1 VNRDGVPRFAFST
14 LACPEWT
21 AESVVEHAAG
31 IGFDGIEWR
40 GGPEGTVRS
49 DWSAA
54 QRRSLRRAV
63 ERAGLASI
71 AVTAYTSVISGD
83 PDVIRRSIDAAVAHA
98 ELAADL
104 GAPVLRIFLGERD
117 DDATEANLRRRAV
130 ASLSALLE
138 RVRPTGVV
146 VAIEPHDDHVRAAS
160 VRPILD
166 AVGDPG
172 LGVVWDIAN
181 AWSAGERPA
190 DGLAAYDGRI
200 AYVQVKDGTGFGPSW
215 RLCALGLGTVPLD
228 DALTDLAARCAA
240 ASRPLP
246 PISVEWERAW
256 HDHLEPAVVAL
267 PAALAWLREHVTRA
281 VRVSAPATSG
291 G

>member
-1 VNRDGVPRFAFST
+1 MIGDGVPRFGFST

-21 AESVVEHAAG
+21 ADTVVQQAAR

-40 GGPEGTVRS
+40 GGPDGTVRP

-71 AVTAYTSVISGD
+71 AVTAYTSVVSGD
-83 PDVIRRSIDAAVAHA
+83 PTVIRRSIDAAVAHA

-117 DDATEANLRRRAV
+117 DDATEPDRSRRAV
-130 ASLSALLE
+130 ASLAALLD
-138 RVRPTGVV
+138 RVRPSGIV
-146 VAIEPHDDHVRAAS
+146 VAIEPHDDHVRAAF
-160 VRPILD
+160 VRPIVD
-166 AVGDPG
+166 AVADPG

-190 DGLAAYDGRI
+190 DGLVAYDGRI
-200 AYVQVKDGTGFGPSW
+200 AYVQVKDGTGSGPSW

-228 DALTDLAARCAA
+228 EALTDLAAQCVA

-256 HDHLEPAVVAL
+256 HDHLEPAGVAL

-281 VRVSAPATSG
+281 ARASAPTTSG